1 MTSDIYQNY
10 MQNYR
15 VTAVSYLNTKP
26 FIYGLENSEV
36 VQQME
41 LSQDFPAICAE
52 KLLKGEADIALVPV
66 AVIPQLETPHIVS
79 DFCIGAVGKVQTVCL
94 FSEVPIEEITDVYL
108 DYQSR
113 TSVALL
119 RVLCKE
125 YWKVKPRMVKAYPG
139 YTSEISGTVAGV
151 VIGDRAIAFLDKFP
165 YVYDLAEVWQ
175 EFTGLPFVFAAWVA
189 PYAIDEVFLR
199 SFNEALKSGLE
210 QREQI
215 GERHALFNNNLFDS
229 IEYLTR
235 SISYPLDSD
244 KRKGMQLF
252 LEKLATL
259 DEMDL
264 PELQFDAVELA

>member
-1 MTSDIYQNY
+1 
-10 MQNYR
+10 MQHYK

-36 VQQME
+36 AQQME

-66 AVIPQLETPHIVS
+66 AVIPQLDTPHIVS
-79 DFCIGAVGKVQTVCL
+79 DYCIGAVGAVKTVCL
-94 FSEVPIEEITDVYL
+94 FSEVPIEEITNIYL

-125 YWKVKPRMVKAYPG
+125 YWKVKPCMVKAYPG
-139 YTSEISGTVAGV
+139 YTSEIRGTVAGV
-151 VIGDRAIAFLDKFP
+151 VIGDRAIAFLDKYP
-165 YVYDLAEVWQ
+165 YVYDLAAIWQ
-175 EFTGLPFVFAAWVA
+175 QFTGLPFVFAAWVS
-189 PYAIDEVFLR
+189 PYSIDEEFLK
-199 SFNEALKSGLE
+199 SFNEALKMGLE
-210 QREQI
+210 HREQI
-215 GERHALFNNNLFDS
+215 GERHAFFNNNMFDS
-229 IEYLTR
+229 VEYLSHT
-235 SISYPLDSD
+235 ISYPLDTE

-252 LEKLATL
+252 LEKLASL

-264 PELQFDAVELA
+264 PELHFDAVELV